1 MGLKGLQPAG
11 SSSKSPEQNRKLPS
25 HVLMGENALLHTDGR
40 VGGPGPVGGGRGC
53 GDF

>member
-25 HVLMGENALLHTDGR
+25 HVLMGENALLHTDSELTLALNSQG
-40 VGGPGPVGGGRGC
+40 
-53 GDF
+53 